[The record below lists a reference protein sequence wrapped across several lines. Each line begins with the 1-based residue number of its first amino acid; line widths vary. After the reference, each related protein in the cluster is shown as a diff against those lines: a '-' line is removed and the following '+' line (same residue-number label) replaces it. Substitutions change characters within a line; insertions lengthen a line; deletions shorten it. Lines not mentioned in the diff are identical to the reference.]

1 MTLIERVAAERCD
14 KIGGSV
20 GYAVRG
26 ETKVNTYTR
35 MMRVLLVVVAA
46 VTRMLAQ
53 QHTAQPEPFD
63 LEGRE
68 SQQSSLSNVF
78 CRRHQKHNSNL
89 LLPVSCYVDCTA
101 ILN

>member
-35 MMRVLLVVVAA
+35 MMRVLLVLVVA

-53 QHTAQPEPFD
+53 QQ
-63 LEGRE
+63 
-68 SQQSSLSNVF
+68 
-78 CRRHQKHNSNL
+78 
-89 LLPVSCYVDCTA
+89 
-101 ILN
+101 